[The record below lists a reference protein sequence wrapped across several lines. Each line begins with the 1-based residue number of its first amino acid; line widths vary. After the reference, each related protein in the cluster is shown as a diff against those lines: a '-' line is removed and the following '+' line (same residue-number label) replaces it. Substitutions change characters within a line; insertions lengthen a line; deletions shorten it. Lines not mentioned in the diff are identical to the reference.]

1 MFPIEDTSTGMIVGE
16 SHNQNDHEEEP
27 KHIAL
32 LKSIIEPA
40 ALSAVGASSFQ
51 EAATLE
57 LNRTEVVS
65 GSESTGQPD
74 RSPSPSEQDELSEEE
89 GTTMEF

>member
-1 MFPIEDTSTGMIVGE
+1 MFPIEDTSTGMIVSE
-16 SHNQNDHEEEP
+16 SHNQSDHEEEP
-27 KHIAL
+27 KHITL
-32 LKSIIEPA
+32 LELLVEPA
-40 ALSAVGASSFQ
+40 AISAVGASSFQ

-74 RSPSPSEQDELSEEE
+74 RSPSPSEQDDLSDEE